1 MNKEEKLMND
11 LCDKYGTDKGTN
23 KEQLGIGPIMHN
35 YTKVYAELFYKFKDA
50 DINLFE
56 CGLGTN
62 NVNIPSNMGADG
74 KPGASLR
81 LWRDYFL
88 NAKIYGA
95 DIDGDILFQEE
106 RIFTGQMDQLDNES
120 INNYF
125 EKFDNFIPTI
135 VIDDGLHEYEAA
147 VSLYNNVFKRLRD
160 DGVYII
166 EDVDPEMLDKLN
178 LYFLNQPDVDID
190 VRQYIDG
197 NTRIDN
203 TLFIVRKKVKD

>member
-1 MNKEEKLMND
+1 MND

-23 KEQLGIGPIMHN
+23 KEHIGIGPMMHN

-50 DINLFE
+50 DINIFE

-81 LWRDYFL
+81 LWRDYFT
-88 NAKIYGA
+88 NAHIYGA
-95 DIDGDILFQEE
+95 DIDGDIVFQEE
-106 RIFTGQMDQLDNES
+106 RISTGQMDQLSDDS

-125 EKFDNFIPTI
+125 AKFDNFVPTI
-135 VIDDGLHEYEAA
+135 AIDDGLHEYESA
-147 VSLYNNVFKRLRD
+147 VSLYNNVFKRLTD
-160 DGVYII
+160 DGIYII
-166 EDVDPEMLDKLN
+166 EDVYPEMLEKLKT
-178 LYFLNQPDVDID
+178 YFLNQPDVIIDI
-190 VRQYIDG
+190 REYIDG

-203 TLFIVRKKVKD
+203 TLVILRKKAKN